1 MPHSDSVPGALCAPQ
16 HARRNYRNY
25 FSMVSLWYKGPPY
38 LAAISIFCNKVHRLS
53 NVAEFFVASL
63 CRTRVTP
70 PFTSPSLS
78 KFFQFTARP
87 HKISVQALSSQSIV
101 SSSRTVRACA
111 PWEGRWIGQWR
122 TTSDLLCHNH
132 KSQKRT
138 YPKAVVSKLRQARN
152 QGGGHLPKI
161 SKHCIAIL
169 TSAETFKEQR
179 WNFIFQSF
187 LRSLLGVFLCLTGK
201 LSPYKIYLETGYL
214 IENFVNDWYLTTN
227 MLEVSKLG
235 REFKMFI
242 FLRHFL
248 SICSC
253 TILS

>member
-25 FSMVSLWYKGPPY
+25 FSMVSLWYKGPPF

-53 NVAEFFVASL
+53 NFAEFFVASL

-152 QGGGHLPKI
+152 QGWG
-161 SKHCIAIL
+161 AF
-169 TSAETFKEQR
+169 A
-179 WNFIFQSF
+179 
-187 LRSLLGVFLCLTGK
+187 
-201 LSPYKIYLETGYL
+201 
-214 IENFVNDWYLTTN
+214 ENFKALHSNFDICRNFQRTKMKFYIPII
-227 MLEVSKLG
+227 
-235 REFKMFI
+235 FKKSSWSFS
-242 FLRHFL
+242 L
-248 SICSC
+248 SYW
-253 TILS
+253 